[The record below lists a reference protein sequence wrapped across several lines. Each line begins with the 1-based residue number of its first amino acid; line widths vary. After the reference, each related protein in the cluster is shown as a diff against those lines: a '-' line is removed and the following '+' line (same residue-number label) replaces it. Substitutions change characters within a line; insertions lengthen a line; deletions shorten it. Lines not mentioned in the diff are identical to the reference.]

1 MYYSLGSKVHS
12 RKDSVGTTFVSALK
26 TMRYLSVCV
35 WEYCAKLQAV
45 TGDLTAEDHSHN
57 CNFGQGTDVHNWAGS
72 RASPGLFAA
81 LQHSLSQNRGWE
93 VLLSAS
99 CQTSFLGWVCTW
111 QGEMGKKKKIKK
123 GKQIQGRKECGGPEQ
138 KLKLGHVFTRVAC
151 NEVSWLLL

>member
-81 LQHSLSQNRGWE
+81 SQHSLSQNGGWE

-111 QGEMGKKKKIKK
+111 QGEMGKKKENKK
-123 GKQIQGRKECGGPEQ
+123 GETNTGKERVWRPRAKVETGSCFYKGG
-138 KLKLGHVFTRVAC
+138 L
-151 NEVSWLLL
+151 